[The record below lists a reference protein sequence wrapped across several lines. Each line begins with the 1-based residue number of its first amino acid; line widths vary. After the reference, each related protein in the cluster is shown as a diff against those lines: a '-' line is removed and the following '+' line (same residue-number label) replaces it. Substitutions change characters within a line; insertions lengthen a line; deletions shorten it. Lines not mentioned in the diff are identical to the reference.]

1 MGVCPVVFSSVTFL
15 FVFLPLLLAAYY
27 LLPAQARAWRN
38 GVLLAFSLFF
48 YGYGG
53 PRFLL
58 LMLLSIAVN
67 YTGALWAAPGRR
79 HAKAVMAVT
88 TAVNLALL
96 GWFKYAGFLCSNLA
110 RVWTGLPVPEVT
122 LPIGISF
129 FTFQGLSYVL
139 DVYRGQAQPQRN
151 PLHVALYISL
161 FPQLVAGPIVRYT
174 TVAEEILTRRETVSD
189 FSAGAVR
196 FLFGLAKKMLLANQL
211 GLMADEIFAVR
222 PEFLTVS
229 LTWLGAIAYTGQIY
243 FDFSGY
249 SDMAIGL
256 GHMFGF
262 HFLENF
268 NYPYISRSVTE
279 FWRRWHISLS
289 TWFRDYV
296 YIPLGGNRCSTA
308 RHTRNILVV
317 WALTGFWHGAAW
329 TFLAWGLYY
338 ALLLLGEKY
347 LWGRALER
355 LPALLRHVYALVLI
369 LLGWVLFRSE
379 SLTYA
384 GQFIAAMF
392 GAAAGGWTDSRSLYY
407 LLQFRW
413 ELLLAIPASLPLRDW
428 ALRRL
433 EARDTTLS
441 GLVLTWA
448 PKAAALGLFA
458 LSFLRLVSSSYNPF
472 IYFRF

>member
-1 MGVCPVVFSSVTFL
+1 MVFSSMTFL

-27 LLPAQARAWRN
+27 LLPARARAWRN

-48 YGYGG
+48 YAYGG
-53 PRFLL
+53 PPFLL

-79 HAKAVMAVT
+79 HPRAAMIAA
-88 TAVNLALL
+88 TAVDLALL
-96 GWFKYAGFLCSNLA
+96 GWFKYAVFLFSNLA

-222 PEFLTVS
+222 PEFFTVS

-268 NYPYISRSVTE
+268 NYPYLSRSVTE

-296 YIPLGGNRCSTA
+296 YIPLGGNRCSAA
-308 RHTRNILVV
+308 RHIRNILVV
-317 WALTGFWHGAAW
+317 WALTGLWHGAAW
-329 TFLAWGLYY
+329 TFVAWGLYY

-355 LPALLRHVYALVLI
+355 LPAPVRHIYALVLI
-369 LLGWVLFRSE
+369 LLGWVIFRAE
-379 SLTYA
+379 TLTYA
-384 GQFIAAMF
+384 GRFISAMF
-392 GAAAGGWTDSRSLYY
+392 GAAAGGWADGRSLYY

-433 EARDTTLS
+433 EARDTALS
-441 GLVLTWA
+441 GLVLTWG

>member
-1 MGVCPVVFSSVTFL
+1 MIFSSAEFL
-15 FVFLPLLLAAYY
+15 FLFLPCVLLIYYNPFFRGRRFRNIFLLL
-27 LLPAQARAWRN
+27 
-38 GVLLAFSLFF
+38 VSLFF
-48 YGYGG
+48 YAWGEPVNVVLLLASIAANWFFGRMVEGEG
-53 PRFLL
+53 PRRRFW
-58 LMLLSIAVN
+58 
-67 YTGALWAAPGRR
+67 LWAA
-79 HAKAVMAVT
+79 VVL
-88 TAVNLALL
+88 NLAGLFI
-96 GWFKYAGFLCSNLA
+96 FKYLGFVCLNLGA
-110 RVWTGLPVPEVT
+110 LGLPMPEIDLA

-129 FTFQGLSYVL
+129 YTFQAMSYVIDVYRRRSPAQRSVL
-139 DVYRGQAQPQRN
+139 DVG
-151 PLHVALYISL
+151 LYVSF
-161 FPQLVAGPIVRYT
+161 FPQLIAGPIVRYET
-174 TVAEEILTRRETVSD
+174 IAQEIHGRRETWED
-189 FSAGAVR
+189 FRGGVPRFIAGLGKKVILSNNMAILADAAFDTLPSLSAP
-196 FLFGLAKKMLLANQL
+196 
-211 GLMADEIFAVR
+211 MA
-222 PEFLTVS
+222 
-229 LTWLGAIAYTGQIY
+229 WLGAVAYGLQIY

-249 SDMAIGL
+249 SDMAIGM
-256 GHMFGF
+256 GRMFGF

-268 NYPYISRSVTE
+268 DRPYLATSITD

-296 YIPLGGNRCSTA
+296 YIPLGGNRCSAA
-308 RHTRNILVV
+308 RHIRNILVV

-355 LPALLRHVYALVLI
+355 LPAPVRHIYALVLI

-384 GQFIAAMF
+384 GRFISAMF
-392 GAAAGGWTDSRSLYY
+392 GGAAGGWTDGRSLYY

-433 EARDTTLS
+433 EARDTALS
-441 GLVLTWA
+441 GLVLTWG

>member
-1 MGVCPVVFSSVTFL
+1 MVFSSMTFL

-27 LLPAQARAWRN
+27 LLPARARAWRN

-48 YGYGG
+48 YAYGG
-53 PRFLL
+53 PPFLL

-67 YTGALWAAPGRR
+67 YTGSLWAAPGRR
-79 HAKAVMAVT
+79 HPRAAMALT
-88 TAVNLALL
+88 TAADLALL
-96 GWFKYAGFLCSNLA
+96 GWFKYAGFFFSNLA

-139 DVYRGQAQPQRN
+139 DVYRGQARAQRN

-222 PEFLTVS
+222 PEFFTVS

-268 NYPYISRSVTE
+268 NYPYLSRSVTE

-296 YIPLGGNRCSTA
+296 YIPLGGNRCSAA
-308 RHTRNILVV
+308 RHIRNILVV
-317 WALTGFWHGAAW
+317 WALTGLWHGAAW
-329 TFLAWGLYY
+329 TFVAWGLYY

-347 LWGRALER
+347 LWGRVLER
-355 LPALLRHVYALVLI
+355 LPALLRHLYALVLI

-384 GQFIAAMF
+384 GRFISAMF
-392 GAAAGGWTDSRSLYY
+392 GGAAGGWTDGRSLYY

-433 EARDTTLS
+433 EARDTALS
-441 GLVLTWA
+441 GLVLTWG